1 MVTAAVL
8 TAILTI
14 VAVIA
19 VVAAHRRRGRLATTL
34 VAVVAQ
40 PLPTTRTA
48 GLRPQFTA
56 GVRGSRAPPAAA

>member
-14 VAVIA
+14 VAVLA
-19 VVAAHRRRGRLATTL
+19 VVAAHRRRGVLAKLL
-34 VAVVAQ
+34 VAVPAQ

-48 GLRPQFTA
+48 GLRAQFTT